1 VYNDICLWALVS
13 QVKSWR
19 AKGVEA
25 SYDSQGILIGSG
37 KKDMLDNFIG
47 DKRPFDWSV
56 QFWPVLALSFI
67 CALIATWGC
76 KAIAIKFHIV
86 DNPDDL
92 VKTHK
97 KPVAYLG
104 GVGVLAGFIVGA
116 LCGIYLVRGHDVLP
130 NVMRWLFGIIA
141 GAAIACFVGVIDDI
155 FNISP
160 ARKML
165 GQVLAASVL
174 LFAGIRPDI
183 SEILKSFNL
192 QMSNT
197 TEIAI
202 GIPIVIFFVLGATNS
217 LNLLDG
223 LDGLCG
229 GVTTIITVGML
240 ILAIRRSTF
249 AFSEQGD
256 ITRVVVCLALVG
268 GVCGFLPFNRHPAKI
283 FMGDAGSMLLGFV
296 VAAIMML
303 FARIVPRSLVASI
316 VVFGL
321 PILDTGTALLRRLIN
336 KRPLFVSDRGHIYD
350 QMIDRG
356 IPLNRTVHI
365 CYALSGLYACIGI
378 LISMIRTRYAFIA
391 CLLVFL
397 VSFLIVWRMGFFK
410 MEGLRGAI
418 HKKLDTDKTN
428 S

>member
-1 VYNDICLWALVS
+1 
-13 QVKSWR
+13 
-19 AKGVEA
+19 
-25 SYDSQGILIGSG
+25 
-37 KKDMLDNFIG
+37 MLDDFLG
-47 DKRPFDWSV
+47 SKRSFDWYV
-56 QFWPVLALSFI
+56 QFLPVLVLSFVF
-67 CALIATWGC
+67 ALIATWLC
-76 KAIAIKFHIV
+76 KAIALRFNIV
-86 DNPDDL
+86 DKPDNL

-116 LCGIYLVRGHDVLP
+116 LCGIYIIRGQNVLSD
-130 NVMRWLFGIIA
+130 VMRWLFGILA
-141 GAAIACFVGVIDDI
+141 GAAIACFVGIVDDI
-155 FNISP
+155 LDISP
-160 ARKML
+160 GKKML
-165 GQVLAASVL
+165 GQIIAAIPIMLAE
-174 LFAGIRPDI
+174 IQPDL
-183 SEILKSFNL
+183 SEIVKSFGW
-192 QMSNT
+192 QTMSDT
-197 TEIAI
+197 TEIVI
-202 GIPIVIFFVLGATNS
+202 GIPIIIFFVLGATNS

-229 GVTTIITVGML
+229 EVTVIVTVGML

-256 ITRVVVCLALVG
+256 IVRIIVCLALVG

-296 VAAIMML
+296 SAAIMML
-303 FARIVPRSLVASI
+303 FARIVPRWWVASI

-336 KRPLFVSDRGHIYD
+336 KRPLLVSDRGHIYD

-356 IPLNRTVHI
+356 IPLNRTVGI
-365 CYALSGLYACIGI
+365 CYALAGLYAFLGI
-378 LISMIRTRYAFIA
+378 LTSMIQTRYAFVVCAVI
-391 CLLVFL
+391 FL
-397 VSFLIVWRMGFFK
+397 VSFLIVWWMGFLK

-418 HKKLDTDKTN
+418 HKKDDTDKTP